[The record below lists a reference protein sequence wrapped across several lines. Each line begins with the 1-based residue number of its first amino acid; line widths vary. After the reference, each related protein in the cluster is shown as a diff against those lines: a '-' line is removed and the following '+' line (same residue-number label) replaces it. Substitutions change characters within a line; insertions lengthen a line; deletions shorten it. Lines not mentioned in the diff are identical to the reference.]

1 MDIDDIP
8 VIGRINHSLRVMV
21 VNFFLLGLVALTL
34 GIVIPFFPQVLDV
47 IMAALLIV
55 TALIFFN
62 IAYTIHKY
70 KSKYLEFFQ

>member
-8 VIGRINHSLRVMV
+8 VVGRINHSLNVMAT
-21 VNFFLLGLVALTL
+21 NFILLGLVALIL

-55 TALIFFN
+55 SAFIFFN
-62 IAYTIHKY
+62 IARTIYKY
-70 KSKYLEFFQ
+70 KSKYMQFFE